1 MGGRGRRDEE
11 MPLRGRQRTREQGRG
26 WEGVSGDRK
35 PRRPCCPKPRGWGEW
50 GWCRGV
56 GVTGG
61 LGVGGGQCQGVVGAG
76 PRAERAL
83 RGGDAGG
90 LSRQRQE
97 LPRPLCPD
105 GAWEP
110 SGCLAPQD
118 RVMPLLSWAPWVPWT
133 LSPDPSAP
141 MASLTVWAPM
151 ALPGKPARRLGALH
165 RGEVSPLGSHSP
177 EVPLYSPHW
186 GSPLPVV

>member
-1 MGGRGRRDEE
+1 

-26 WEGVSGDRK
+26 WEGVSSDRK

-83 RGGDAGG
+83 RGGDA
-90 LSRQRQE
+90 
-97 LPRPLCPD
+97 
-105 GAWEP
+105 
-110 SGCLAPQD
+110 
-118 RVMPLLSWAPWVPWT
+118 
-133 LSPDPSAP
+133 
-141 MASLTVWAPM
+141 
-151 ALPGKPARRLGALH
+151 
-165 RGEVSPLGSHSP
+165 
-177 EVPLYSPHW
+177 
-186 GSPLPVV
+186 